1 MKLAL
6 VVPGGVD
13 RSGDR
18 RVIPALLHLIA
29 RLARVHEVHVFALHQ
44 EAAPGRWPLAGAT
57 VHNVGEGWTRWRAI
71 RAIAAEHRRA
81 PFDRIH
87 AIFSGPCGQ
96 VAVAAGLW
104 LHCPSLVHVAGGE
117 LVALRDI
124 RYGGRQNWRGR
135 LGEALVLRGADRVTA
150 ASAPVIEAL
159 RRLGIEAQRVPLGV
173 DLTAWPPQPPRR
185 RGAGTARLI
194 HVASLNRVKDQ
205 PTLLRAL
212 AALKARGVDFHI
224 DIVGVDTLGG
234 QIQRGAI
241 ELGLQDQARFHGFLT
256 QRDLRPLMAAAHLQV
271 LSSRH
276 ETGPL
281 VLLEAAVAGVPTVG
295 TAVGH
300 LAEWSPTAALAVPP
314 CDGAA
319 LAAAIER
326 VLADEDLR
334 LQLAWSAQRR
344 AMREDADHT
353 ARAFEALYLS
363 MRDAPALP
371 LRLRR

>member
-13 RSGDR
+13 RGGER

-29 RLARVHEVHVFALHQ
+29 RLAQSHEVHVFALRQ
-44 EAAPGRWPLAGAT
+44 EARPACWPLAGAT
-57 VHNVGEGWTRWRAI
+57 IHNVGDGGTRLRAI
-71 RAIAAEHRRA
+71 RAIALENRRA

-104 LHCPSLVHVAGGE
+104 LHCPTLVHIAGGE

-124 RYGGRQNWRGR
+124 HYGGRQNWRGR
-135 LGEALVLRGADRVTA
+135 LCEALVLRCADQVTA
-150 ASAPVIEAL
+150 ASAPIIDTL
-159 RRLGIEAQRVPLGV
+159 HHLGIDAQRVPLGI
-173 DLTAWPPQPPRR
+173 DLASWPPQPPRR
-185 RGAGTARLI
+185 RRPGPARLI

-212 AALKARGVDFHI
+212 AALQERGI
-224 DIVGVDTLGG
+224 DYRMEIVGVDTLGG
-234 QIQRGAI
+234 EIQRLATT
-241 ELGLQDQARFHGFLT
+241 LGLDGRVHFLGFRT
-256 QRDLRPLMAAAHLQV
+256 QHELRPLMRAAHLLV
-271 LSSRH
+271 MSSRH
-276 ETGPL
+276 EAGPL
-281 VLLEAAVAGVPTVG
+281 VLLEAAVAGVPTIG

-300 LAEWSPTAALAVPP
+300 LAEWAPNAALTVPP
-314 CDGAA
+314 GDWTA
-319 LAAAIER
+319 LADAIEH
-326 VLADEDLR
+326 VLTDEDLR
-334 LQLAWSAQRR
+334 LQLAWAAQRR

-363 MRDAPALP
+363 VRAAPALP
-371 LRLRR
+371 VRLRR

>member
-6 VVPGGVD
+6 VIPGGVD
-13 RSGDR
+13 RGGEQ

-29 RLARVHEVHVFALHQ
+29 RLAQAHEVHVFALRQ
-44 EAAPGRWPLAGAT
+44 EARPACWPLAGAT
-57 VHNVGEGWTRWRAI
+57 IHNIGEGWARWRAI
-71 RAIAAEHRRA
+71 RAIAAEHHCA
-81 PFDRIH
+81 PFDRVQ

-104 LHCPSLVHVAGGE
+104 LHCPTLVHIAGGE

-135 LGEALVLRGADRVTA
+135 LCEALVLRWADQVTA
-150 ASAPVIEAL
+150 ASAPIIDIL
-159 RRLGIEAQRVPLGV
+159 HRLGIEAQRVPLGV
-173 DLTAWPPQPPRR
+173 DLASWPPQSPRR
-185 RGAGTARLI
+185 RGPGPARLI

-212 AALKARGVDFHI
+212 AALKERGVDFTM
-224 DIVGVDTLGG
+224 DIVGFDTLDG
-234 QIQRGAI
+234 QIQRLATM
-241 ELGLQDQARFHGFLT
+241 LGLDRQVRFPGFRT
-256 QRDLRPLMAAAHLQV
+256 QRELRPLMCAAHLLV
-271 LSSRH
+271 MSSRH
-276 ETGPL
+276 EAGPL
-281 VLLEAAVAGVPTVG
+281 VLLEAAVAGIPAVG

-300 LAEWSPTAALAVPP
+300 LAEWSPTAARAVPP
-314 CDGAA
+314 GDWIA
-319 LAAAIER
+319 LADAIEQ

-363 MRDAPALP
+363 VRDAPALP

>member
-1 MKLAL
+1 VKLAL

-13 RSGDR
+13 RGGER

-29 RLARVHEVHVFALHQ
+29 RLAQAHEVHVFALRQ
-44 EAAPGRWPLAGAT
+44 EAKPARWPLAGAT

-71 RAIAAEHRRA
+71 RALATEHHRA

-104 LHCPSLVHVAGGE
+104 LHCPTLVHIAGGE

-135 LGEALVLRGADRVTA
+135 LCEALVLRFADQVTA
-150 ASAPVIEAL
+150 ASAPIIDAL
-159 RRLGIEAQRVPLGV
+159 HRLGIEAQRVPLGV
-173 DLTAWPPQPPRR
+173 DLAAWPPQSPRR
-185 RGAGTARLI
+185 RTAGPARLI

-205 PTLLRAL
+205 HTLLHAL
-212 AALKARGVDFHI
+212 AALKGRGIEFTM
-224 DIVGVDTLGG
+224 DIVGVDTLDG
-234 QIQRGAI
+234 QIQRLATT
-241 ELGLQDQARFHGFLT
+241 LGLAPQVRFLGFRT
-256 QRDLRPLMAAAHLQV
+256 QRELRPLMCAAHLLV
-271 LSSRH
+271 MSSRH
-276 ETGPL
+276 EAGPL
-281 VLLEAAVAGVPTVG
+281 VLLEAAVAGIPTVG

-300 LAEWSPTAALAVPP
+300 LAEWSPAAALTAPP
-314 CDGAA
+314 GDWIA
-319 LAAAIER
+319 LADAIEH

-363 MRDAPALP
+363 VRDAPALP
-371 LRLRR
+371 VRLRR

>member
-13 RSGDR
+13 RSGEY
-18 RVIPALLHLIA
+18 RVIPALLHLIG
-29 RLARVHEVHVFALHQ
+29 RLAQAHEVHVFALHQ
-44 EAAPGRWPLAGAT
+44 QAEPGCWRLAGAT
-57 VHNVGEGWTRWRAI
+57 IHNIGHGWQRLRAVA
-71 RAIAAEHRRA
+71 AIGTEHRRA

-96 VAVAAGLW
+96 VAVAAELW
-104 LHCPSLVHVAGGE
+104 LHRPSLVHIAGGE

-124 RYGGRQNWRGR
+124 GYGGRQNWRGR
-135 LGEALVLRGADRVTA
+135 LGEALVLRCADRVTA
-150 ASAPVIEAL
+150 ASAPIIQSL

-173 DLTAWPPQPPRR
+173 DLAAWPPQSPRR
-185 RGAGTARLI
+185 RGAGPARLI

-205 PTLLRAL
+205 TTLLHAL
-212 AALKARGVDFHI
+212 AALAGRGIDFQL

-234 QIQRGAI
+234 DI
-241 ELGLQDQARFHGFLT
+241 ERLAATLGLQRRVRFLGFRT
-256 QRDLRPLMAAAHLQV
+256 QRELRPLMAAAHLLV
-271 LSSRH
+271 MSSRH
-276 ETGPL
+276 EAGPL
-281 VLLEAAVAGVPTVG
+281 VLLEAAVAGIPTVG

-300 LAEWSPTAALAVPP
+300 LAEWTPAAALAVPVG
-314 CDGAA
+314 DWAA
-319 LAAAIER
+319 LAGAIER
-326 VLADEDLR
+326 VLNDEDLR

-363 MRDAPALP
+363 ISNPPALP
-371 LRLRR
+371 ARLRR

>member
-13 RSGDR
+13 RSGER

-29 RLARVHEVHVFALHQ
+29 RLAQAHEVHVFALRQ
-44 EAAPGRWPLAGAT
+44 ESRPASWSLAGAT
-57 VHNVGEGWTRWRAI
+57 IHNVGDGWTRLRAI
-71 RAIAAEHRRA
+71 RAIARENRRT

-96 VAVAAGLW
+96 IAVAAGMW
-104 LHCPSLVHVAGGE
+104 LHCPSLVHIAGGE

-135 LGEALVLRGADRVTA
+135 LCEALVLRCADQVTA
-150 ASAPVIEAL
+150 ASAPIIDTL
-159 RRLGIEAQRVPLGV
+159 HGLGIDAQRVPLGV
-173 DLTAWPPQPPRR
+173 DLASWPPQSPRR
-185 RGAGTARLI
+185 RGPGPARLI

-205 PTLLRAL
+205 STLLRAL
-212 AALKARGVDFHI
+212 AALKERGVAFRM
-224 DIVGVDTLGG
+224 DIVGVDTLDGE
-234 QIQRGAI
+234 IQRLAST
-241 ELGLQDQARFHGFLT
+241 LGLDRHVHFVGFRT
-256 QRDLRPLMAAAHLQV
+256 QRELRPLMCAAHLLV
-271 LSSRH
+271 MSSRH
-276 ETGPL
+276 EAGPL
-281 VLLEAAVAGVPTVG
+281 VLLEAAVAGIPTVG

-300 LAEWSPTAALAVPP
+300 LAEWAPAAALTVPP
-314 CDGAA
+314 GGWVA
-319 LAAAIER
+319 LAGTIER

-363 MRDAPALP
+363 VRDAPALP